1 MVEPKARANLKEGT
15 AGSAMMIRY
24 GLIGCGMMGQ
34 EHVRNLSLISTA
46 SVVAIFEPDASM
58 LEASLA
64 LLPSAV
70 TCASLE
76 ELLARE
82 DFDALVITSPNFCH
96 AGQLRAISTTMLQK
110 QGARPCAILCE
121 KPLCT
126 NLDDVAALRALP
138 VHFVSSIWTAMEY
151 RYMPAI
157 AELVRAAHSEVDTG
171 GTTMLSIREHRFPF
185 LTKVGDWNRFSCN
198 TGGTLVEKC
207 CHFFD
212 LMRLVMR
219 ADPVRLY
226 ASGGVNH
233 NHLEERYGPTC
244 ETPDILDNAFVVLDF
259 PLNRRAVLDLC
270 MFAEGSRF
278 QEEICV
284 VGPRGKIECKVP
296 GPGRFWPAHLGPA
309 PTAVLVYS
317 PRQPAGPREE
327 LVPVDEALLSAG
339 DHNGSTFYQHLRFNA
354 AAALMVAG
362 GGDCGGDGNGGGRM
376 EVTFEDGLKAVI
388 IGLAAEESART
399 GLAIDLTQGPFML
412 R

>member
-1 MVEPKARANLKEGT
+1 
-15 AGSAMMIRY
+15 
-24 GLIGCGMMGQ
+24 
-34 EHVRNLSLISTA
+34 
-46 SVVAIFEPDASM
+46 
-58 LEASLA
+58 
-64 LLPSAV
+64 
-70 TCASLE
+70 
-76 ELLARE
+76 
-82 DFDALVITSPNFCH
+82 
-96 AGQLRAISTTMLQK
+96 
-110 QGARPCAILCE
+110 
-121 KPLCT
+121 
-126 NLDDVAALRALP
+126 
-138 VHFVSSIWTAMEY
+138 
-151 RYMPAI
+151 
-157 AELVRAAHSEVDTG
+157 
-171 GTTMLSIREHRFPF
+171 
-185 LTKVGDWNRFSCN
+185 
-198 TGGTLVEKC
+198 
-207 CHFFD
+207 
-212 LMRLVMR
+212 MRHVMR

-233 NHLEERYGPTC
+233 NHLNERYGSTG

-317 PRQPAGPREE
+317 PREPAGPREE
-327 LVPVDEALLSAG
+327 HVPVDEALLAAG

-354 AAALMVAG
+354 AAALMVAASTPLDGGSG
-362 GGDCGGDGNGGGRM
+362 GGDAGNGGDGGAKI

-412 R
+412 G